1 MRIPGTLSL
10 TGAEVEHRI
19 LLDEMPIG
27 SVRFQTGVKGWAA
40 YLGDRP
46 VGIFH
51 SPETAGAAIIHEFVE
66 NERGRS

>member
-19 LLDEMPIG
+19 LLDEMQI
-27 SVRFQTGVKGWAA
+27 GVKGWAA